1 MLEEQVG
8 QMGLNKQV
16 GCYWIDRQID
26 NLFKLGHMVVVFE
39 FLLFQMGF
47 WKEMGQHSILPYFG
61 FVSFFLCKFGGFDIT
76 EFVWKIW

>member
-1 MLEEQVG
+1 
-8 QMGLNKQV
+8 
-16 GCYWIDRQID
+16 
-26 NLFKLGHMVVVFE
+26 MVVVFE